1 MNLCDLKRGKSAVVL
16 KVTQDE
22 AVRERLRALG
32 IYTGA
37 KIRLLKVSLFKRTF
51 LLQAGSS
58 KVALGREVA
67 AGVRIWAT

>member
-16 KVTQDE
+16 KVTHDE

-32 IYTGA
+32 VYTGA
-37 KIRLLKVSLFKRTF
+37 KVRLLKVSLFKRTF

-58 KVALGREVA
+58 KVALGRDVA
-67 AGVRIWAT
+67 AGVRIWTM